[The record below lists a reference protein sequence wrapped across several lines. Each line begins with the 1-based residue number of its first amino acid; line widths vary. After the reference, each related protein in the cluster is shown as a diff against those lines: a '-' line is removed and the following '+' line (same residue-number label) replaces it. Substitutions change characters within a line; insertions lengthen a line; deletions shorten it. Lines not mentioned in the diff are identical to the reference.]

1 MKKNGAG
8 KAKEEG
14 KAKAKREHAR
24 ISEAHILYLE
34 QKPRSARPVNGFL
47 ERPASK
53 RVYKI
58 PSGELVEIVG
68 SVTDHNTHHVG
79 LIAFATGNIHMKTI
93 PGNEVRREAFIRA
106 VRVLCKT

>member
-53 RVYKI
+53 RVFRQN
-58 PSGELVEIVG
+58 SQR
-68 SVTDHNTHHVG
+68 
-79 LIAFATGNIHMKTI
+79 LIG
-93 PGNEVRREAFIRA
+93 
-106 VRVLCKT
+106 